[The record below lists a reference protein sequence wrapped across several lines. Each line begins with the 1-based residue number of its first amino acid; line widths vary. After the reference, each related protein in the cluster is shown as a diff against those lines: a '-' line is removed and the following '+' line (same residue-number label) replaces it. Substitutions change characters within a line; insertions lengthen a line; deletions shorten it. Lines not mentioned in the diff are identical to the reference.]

1 MYPFIFYSIKSNPFF
16 SIQHQQLPGKKNARI
31 SNVREVIRECA
42 GYAPY
47 ERRVMELIKMGTA
60 QSFKRALK
68 FSKLRLGTHKR
79 GKAKRQDMEAQ
90 IAWLKNRAAEER
102 K

>member
-1 MYPFIFYSIKSNPFF
+1 MMVTKVLHMSLELRAELAV
-16 SIQHQQLPGKKNARI
+16 QV
-31 SNVREVIRECA
+31 VREVA

-79 GKAKRQDMEAQ
+79 GKAKRVDMEAQ
-90 IAWLKNRAAEER
+90 IAWLKN
-102 K
+102 KK